1 MENAANN
8 QSRGAVI
15 LIEKKEPFFRFD
27 RESLRRIGVILRL
40 ISIPVAIIAMI
51 LAIAL
56 PTVVIDYANYSQSSN
71 FNPARANA
79 FTPEYISGFNAMFG
93 GGYFYYYLKAAE
105 GPTVLYTSAMMT
117 NWPLIIAMLVAI
129 VNMVLCVMVTF
140 SKKLEKLSK
149 LITLLY
155 FVVGLFVLASPI
167 SFMAINGF
175 GNTAAVA
182 QNDSAH
188 YWLYDSLYV
197 HCAYGSIVS
206 FAFFAVSAILF
217 GVGTGREMAGGD
229 NRNAED

>member
-1 MENAANN
+1 MENAVN
-8 QSRGAVI
+8 QHQAMNP
-15 LIEKKEPFFRFD
+15 KKAKEPLFNFD
-27 RESLRRIGVILRL
+27 KAALKRVGVILRL
-40 ISIPVAIIAMI
+40 ISIPVALVAMI

-56 PTVVIDYANYSQSSN
+56 PTIIVDYANYSQSSN
-71 FNPARANA
+71 LSPVRANA

-93 GGYFYYYLKAAE
+93 GGYFYYYLKSAE
-105 GPTVLYTSAMMT
+105 GPTVLYTSPILT
-117 NWPLIIAMLVAI
+117 NWPLIIAMLVGFITMA
-129 VNMVLCVMVTF
+129 LCFMVTF

-149 LITLLY
+149 LVTLLY

-182 QNDSAH
+182 QNDLAN

-197 HCAYGSIVS
+197 HCAFGSIVS
-206 FAFFAVSAILF
+206 FAVFAVSAILF
-217 GVGTGREMAGGD
+217 GIGTSREMAGGD